1 MGLLDRI
8 SYTMDTVKKQREEQE
23 LKRAL
28 ELKALRDKAIPMFQ
42 KLIDKY
48 QAQVQFLDTDA
59 YVFVVMK
66 DGQER
71 GIYIPYTTDEIH
83 LDLKLD
89 TFVHNY
95 TSASRHKMHARLEH
109 GLDSIDSNNKKS
121 SGFWSADLDIKSF
134 DTSLNRRH

>member
-23 LKRAL
+23 LNRAL
-28 ELKALRDKAIPMFQ
+28 ELKALREKAIPMFQ

-48 QAQVQFLDTDA
+48 QAQVQYLDTDA

>member
-1 MGLLDRI
+1 MGLIDRL
-8 SYTMDTVKKQREEQE
+8 SYTLDTVKKQKEEQE

-28 ELKALRDKAIPMFQ
+28 ELKALREKAIPMFQ
-42 KLIDKY
+42 RLLDKY
-48 QAQVQFLDTDA
+48 HGAQVKYLDTDA
-59 YVFVVMK
+59 YVFVVE
-66 DGQER
+66 DGKER

-95 TSASRHKMHARLEH
+95 TSASKHKMRAKLEQ
-109 GLDSIDSNNKKS
+109 GLNSVDKKS
-121 SGFWSADLDIKSF
+121 GGGFWNADIDIKSF

>member
-1 MGLLDRI
+1 MGLIDRL
-8 SYTMDTVKKQREEQE
+8 SYTLDAVKKQKEEQE

-28 ELKALRDKAIPMFQ
+28 ELKALRDKVIPMFQ

-48 QAQVQFLDTDA
+48 QVQVQYLDTDA

-71 GIYIPYTTDEIH
+71 GTYIPYTTDEIH
-83 LDLKLD
+83 VDLKLD

-95 TSASRHKMHARLEH
+95 TSASRHKMRARLEH

-121 SGFWSADLDIKSF
+121 SGFWRADLDIKSF